1 MADKPQAKA
10 KFRSGRP
17 DFASLLGIVV
27 AIGALLGG
35 LIMDGGK
42 VSDVTQVTAAI
53 IVLGGTLGAVMITS
67 PISSLIAAAAG
78 LKKVFFEDVI
88 NSAAAIDEIVT
99 YATKA
104 RKSSLISLEEDLEKI
119 DDPFLKKALT
129 LAVDGT
135 DLQELHKML
144 ELDLVQ
150 AEKQGEAQAKVFE
163 AAGGYAP
170 TIGIIGAVMG
180 LIQVMKHLENIE
192 EVGKGIAIAFVATVY
207 GVASANLFF
216 LPAANKLKSRTQ
228 KDVQL
233 KELLL
238 EGVGSILE
246 GMNPKLIR
254 VKLEAFVHGKPKPAK
269 AADQKAG
276 AAAPAEARG

>member
-1 MADKPQAKA
+1 MAEKA
-10 KFRSGRP
+10 QGKVKFRSSRP
-17 DFASLLGIVV
+17 DIASIGGLLV
-27 AIGALLGG
+27 AFGALIGG

-42 VSDVTQVTAAI
+42 ISDVTQVTAAV
-53 IVLGGTLGAVMITS
+53 IVLGGTLGAVMVTS
-67 PISSLIAAAAG
+67 PLSSLIAAAAG
-78 LKKVFFEDVI
+78 LKKVFFEDAI
-88 NSAAAIDEIVT
+88 NTEAAIDEVVT

-135 DLQELHKML
+135 DFNELKKMI
-144 ELDLVQ
+144 ELDLIQ
-150 AEKQGEAQAKVFE
+150 SEKRAEVEAKVFE
-163 AAGGYAP
+163 AAGGYSP

-207 GVASANLFF
+207 GVAFANLFC
-216 LPAANKLKSRTQ
+216 LPAANKLKSRSQ
-228 KDVQL
+228 KDAQL
-233 KELLL
+233 KELLM

-254 VKLEAFVHGKPKPAK
+254 IKLEAFADSSGKKPKG
-269 AADQKAG
+269 DTEKAG
-276 AAAPAEARG
+276 AAAAAEARG